1 MRSMVPAE
9 YPAFIILYEKRR
21 SERERERE
29 REGKEENEEDAR
41 PTLARAVSAGLM
53 AVTSRSWPDEILH
66 LTREREREREETR
79 YQRATMEAR
88 KKERSMWRTEG
99 KERKGPEKEV
109 NDQVEE
115 AEGGRCESSAL
126 TLGFDERP

>member
-21 SERERERE
+21 SGEGRGGRK

-66 LTREREREREETR
+66 LTREREREETR

-88 KKERSMWRTEG
+88 KKEVYVANRGAGG
-99 KERKGPEKEV
+99 KVQKKKSTTKWE
-109 NDQVEE
+109 EE

-126 TLGFDERP
+126 TLGFDARP

>member
-1 MRSMVPAE
+1 V
-9 YPAFIILYEKRR
+9 KK
-21 SERERERE
+21 ERERKRGGEEGRKGGRE

-66 LTREREREREETR
+66 LTRKREREETR
-79 YQRATMEAR
+79 YQRAMEVR
-88 KKERSMWRTEG
+88 KKEVYVANIG
-99 KERKGPEKEV
+99 AGEKVQKKKSTTKWEEE
-109 NDQVEE
+109 EE

-126 TLGFDERP
+126 TLGFDARP

>member
-21 SERERERE
+21 SGGAKEGGREREE
-29 REGKEENEEDAR
+29 KEENEEDAR

-66 LTREREREREETR
+66 LTRKREREETR
-79 YQRATMEAR
+79 
-88 KKERSMWRTEG
+88 
-99 KERKGPEKEV
+99 
-109 NDQVEE
+109 
-115 AEGGRCESSAL
+115 
-126 TLGFDERP
+126 